1 MDGRGRRGTRKAGR
15 PPCTACAKRRRR
27 REPTRCWTSRCARSG
42 SASLPSMDFTLLG
55 TAMSIEGLPPSQDP
69 IVATVPALEL
79 VKLLE
84 ADVVPTGIAIGAK
97 YGWLTNWCG
106 TAGQT
111 WMGNTESTTLSQ
123 FWEVVRR
130 EAHAE
135 LRRSVRGQ
143 GNGVLAHVNFSQM
156 FEHEGGGN
164 QPYRPN
170 QYLGRHIVSA
180 IPAHATERLQGLRS
194 SVHSTGVFTSDFS
207 VNEFLLV
214 RKAGF
219 EPIGLCVG
227 TCVYHVGI
235 QYRSWSKNQELD
247 VLSKAMYHARELA
260 MSRMRAEAAAMGAD
274 GIVGVK
280 LTIKRLE
287 SRQHLLEFIAIGTG
301 VVHGDGHK
309 GFRAHDGGPFTSD
322 LSGQDFWSLLHS
334 GYRPLEMVM
343 GSCVYHVAHRGVL
356 AGIATAIRNVELEN
370 FTSAMYEA
378 REIAI
383 ERMQVEAAAAKAEGV
398 VGVDLHEGSHGW
410 RRHVIEFFAIG
421 TAVLPLE
428 QEIAPEKI
436 ADPIMVLSVND

>member
-1 MDGRGRRGTRKAGR
+1 M
-15 PPCTACAKRRRR
+15 P
-27 REPTRCWTSRCARSG
+27 
-42 SASLPSMDFTLLG
+42 
-55 TAMSIEGLPPSQDP
+55 
-69 IVATVPALEL
+69 
-79 VKLLE
+79 
-84 ADVVPTGIAIGAK
+84 
-97 YGWLTNWCG
+97 
-106 TAGQT
+106 
-111 WMGNTESTTLSQ
+111 
-123 FWEVVRR
+123 
-130 EAHAE
+130 
-135 LRRSVRGQ
+135 
-143 GNGVLAHVNFSQM
+143 
-156 FEHEGGGN
+156 
-164 QPYRPN
+164 
-170 QYLGRHIVSA
+170 SA

-235 QYRSWSKNQELD
+235 QYGSWSKNQELD

-260 MSRMRAEAAAMGAD
+260 MSRMRAEATAMQAD

-287 SRQHLLEFIAIGTG
+287 WDAHLLEFIAIGTG
-301 VVHGDGHK
+301 V
-309 GFRAHDGGPFTSD
+309 
-322 LSGQDFWSLLHS
+322 
-334 GYRPLEMVM
+334 
-343 GSCVYHVAHRGVL
+343 YHVAHRGVL
-356 AGIATAIRNVELEN
+356 AGLGTVGRNVELEN

-378 REIAI
+378 REIAV
-383 ERMQVEAAAAKAEGV
+383 ERMQFEAAAAKAEGV